1 MIPGGGDACCGDV
14 WPAVR
19 SPTLT
24 EPHPDSARRAVS
36 AFWGFADDVFLW
48 VEMREGR
55 KEDKSRSSLVYILG
69 QSQLRIGSVSNRAV
83 PPQPH

>member
-1 MIPGGGDACCGDV
+1 MQGGGGACCGALWPDV
-14 WPAVR
+14 WSTP
-19 SPTLT
+19 LT
-24 EPHPDSARRAVS
+24 EPHPDSGRRAVS

-69 QSQLRIGSVSNRAV
+69 QAQLRIGSVSTRAA
-83 PPQPH
+83 PPQPR